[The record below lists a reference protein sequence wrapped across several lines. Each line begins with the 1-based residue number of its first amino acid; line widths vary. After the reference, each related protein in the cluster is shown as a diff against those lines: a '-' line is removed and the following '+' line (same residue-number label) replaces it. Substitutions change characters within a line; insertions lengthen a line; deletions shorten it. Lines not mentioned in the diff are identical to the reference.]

1 MPPYRNPVT
10 MEKLLEFRR
19 TQKSW
24 TACAKE
30 FGNVS
35 RKSLRSW
42 AIRNGYVEPLP
53 RISDTQLRNIIPEF
67 CRDYDGARGEI
78 QLEGFIVS
86 RGFSVTQKVLRNT
99 IKSLPMYDDA
109 RKQRKYRNK
118 VPRQHYYAPGIGW
131 LWHIDTHFKLA
142 RWGFIFVGV
151 IDGGS
156 RELICVDIELDKT
169 SHSILKSVLA
179 SDGFKKY
186 GVPKTLSMDRG
197 TENTPILFLFAPITP
212 LAAPPLTLLKEE
224 EVALAFVAL
233 PSSYNGLLAL
243 LRNFSFFESISLDMK
258 ASLFERGTGSKPAAG
273 SGAGATFR

>member
-1 MPPYRNPVT
+1 MVT
-10 MEKLLEFRR
+10 SSHCQE
-19 TQKSW
+19 
-24 TACAKE
+24 
-30 FGNVS
+30 
-35 RKSLRSW
+35 
-42 AIRNGYVEPLP
+42 Y
-53 RISDTQLRNIIPEF
+53 QLRNIIPEF

-197 TENTPILFLFAPITP
+197 TENIAIARFLHHFGCDINAVYSPHNIKIEAWWRHFRQNVASFYEEFFKHLEQHVGLNVKNPSHIWLMQYLFYDRV
-212 LAAPPLTLLKEE
+212 KK
-224 EVALAFVAL
+224 
-233 PSSYNGLLAL
+233 
-243 LRNFSFFESISLDMK
+243 R
-258 ASLFERGTGSKPAAG
+258 
-273 SGAGATFR
+273 